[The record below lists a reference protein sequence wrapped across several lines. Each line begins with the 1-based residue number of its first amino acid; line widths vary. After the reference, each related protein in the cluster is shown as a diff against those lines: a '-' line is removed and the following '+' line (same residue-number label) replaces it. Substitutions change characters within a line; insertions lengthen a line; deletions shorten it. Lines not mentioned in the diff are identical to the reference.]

1 MKAPA
6 RPSGTGVLLQH
17 VFFGELC
24 HAGTGVPLW
33 PVEPARLPSIG
44 VAPKVVKNGSFSA
57 LNRPILTTSSLNG
70 GPDSPGS
77 ITATVVARRSLWS
90 PSTAAAETP
99 AECVSTLSDIGLPS
113 IVLLPTVQSA
123 KHAGNLSGP
132 RRVGRRSRPLTRT
145 HAGSVGWAP

>member
-1 MKAPA
+1 M
-6 RPSGTGVLLQH
+6 
-17 VFFGELC
+17 
-24 HAGTGVPLW
+24 PLW

-57 LNRPILTTSSLNG
+57 LNRPILTTVVERGTRLA
-70 GPDSPGS
+70 GS